1 MGVIADEYEALD
13 TDVSLEE
20 FREAVEDKVE
30 QMGGL
35 ADKETAAKLIAHEL
49 KDEEVNGIADIEPG
63 MDEVKFLGQIV
74 SIGELRTF
82 ERDEEDAEDGRVVN
96 LEVADETGRIRI
108 SMWDE
113 MAVSAVG
120 DPDGDT
126 SGDLAVGEVLRIA
139 GRPKDGYNGV
149 EVSVDKAEPEPD
161 AELDVEVRDV
171 HRVED
176 LSLGQSDVTLK
187 GKILDVGTVR
197 TFDRD
202 DGSEGRVSNLAVGDP
217 TGRIRVT
224 LWDEQASRVEEL
236 SDGETVE
243 IVDGYVKERDGSLEL
258 HVGSRGSVDRIEEA
272 IEYVPETADIDD
284 IEISQT
290 VDIAGGVIETDPKRT
305 FDRDDGSEGQVR
317 NIRIRDETG
326 DIRVALW
333 GEKADKDIELAD
345 RVLVTDAE
353 IQDGWQDE
361 LEASAGWQ
369 STVTVLESDA
379 ADSTAADAESEAASA
394 TAADNSGGLS
404 AFGSDAADSTQTAE
418 TSQSAADE
426 SSPAAETD
434 SSATAE
440 TDSAAPTADSVSST
454 EAASTADSQA
464 GAATTATAQQQP
476 QTVEFTGT
484 VVQAGSP
491 IILDNGTETRQVET
505 TAELRLGEEVTVRGT
520 ETDGTIDADD
530 VF

>member
-35 ADKETAAKLIAHEL
+35 ADEETAAKLIAHEL

-63 MDEVKFLGQIV
+63 MDEVKFLGKVV

-108 SMWDE
+108 SMWDKL
-113 MAVSAVG
+113 AVSAVG
-120 DPDGDT
+120 DPEADTHGEIEVGD
-126 SGDLAVGEVLRIA
+126 VLRIA
-139 GRPKDGYNGV
+139 GRPKEGYNGV
-149 EVSVDKAEPEPD
+149 EVSVNKAEPDDD
-161 AELDVEVRDV
+161 AELDVETQEMY
-171 HRVED
+171 RVED
-176 LSLGQSDVTLK
+176 LSMGVSDVNLK
-187 GKILDVGTVR
+187 GTILDVGTVR

-202 DGSEGRVSNLAVGDP
+202 DGSEGQVSNLSVGDP
-217 TGRIRVT
+217 TGRVRVT
-224 LWDEQASRVEEL
+224 LWDEQAPLVSEFT
-236 SDGETVE
+236 DGQSVE

-258 HVGSRGSVDRIEEA
+258 HVGSRGAVETIDEE
-272 IEYVPETADIDD
+272 IEYVPETTD
-284 IEISQT
+284 IESVEIGQT
-290 VDIAGGVIETDPKRT
+290 VDIAGGVIEADSKRT

-317 NIRIRDETG
+317 NIRLRDET
-326 DIRVALW
+326 DDMRVALW

-345 RVLVTDAE
+345 HVLVTDAE
-353 IQDGWQDE
+353 IQEGWQDD

-369 STVTVLESDA
+369 STVTVLDSEADAGDTAETTGSATDSSASAETGLSAFEDADSDETSE
-379 ADSTAADAESEAASA
+379 DSTAAD
-394 TAADNSGGLS
+394 D
-404 AFGSDAADSTQTAE
+404 
-418 TSQSAADE
+418 
-426 SSPAAETD
+426 
-434 SSATAE
+434 ATAE
-440 TDSAAPTADSVSST
+440 AAAATAGTDTT
-454 EAASTADSQA
+454 TGGEASGA
-464 GAATTATAQQQP
+464 AATTQVTE
-476 QTVEFTGT
+476 TVEFTGT

-491 IILDNGTETRQVET
+491 IILDNGTETRQIEADT
-505 TAELRLGEEVTVRGT
+505 DLRLGEEVTVRGT